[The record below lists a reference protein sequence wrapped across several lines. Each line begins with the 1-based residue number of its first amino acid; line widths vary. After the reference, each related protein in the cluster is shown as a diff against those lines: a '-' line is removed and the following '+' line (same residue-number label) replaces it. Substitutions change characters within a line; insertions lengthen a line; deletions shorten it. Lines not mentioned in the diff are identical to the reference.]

1 MNFLSI
7 MTSEIPP
14 QKIRRSSKLRIIY
27 RKIYKLIYGRLRP
40 IKYAQKVGVNF
51 KDPTKV
57 HIYGSVSWSTEPW
70 LMTIGE
76 HVHITNGVRFVGH
89 DGGTLLFRHLVP
101 DLEITKPIKIGDYV
115 YIGNNVLI
123 MPGVT
128 IGNKVIIGAAAVVT
142 HDIPDNS
149 VAVGVPARVIKTADE
164 YFEKIQR
171 ESLHLG
177 HLKGEEKD
185 RALMK
190 YYGYTGNS
198 KGIYF

>member
-1 MNFLSI
+1 MNQQP
-7 MTSEIPP
+7 PP
-14 QKIRRSSKLRIIY
+14 QPTKIRKTSLLRKVY
-27 RKIYKLIYGRLRP
+27 RKIYAKIIGRLKP
-40 IKYAQKVGVNF
+40 VKFAHKIGVNF
-51 KDPTKV
+51 KDISKV

-70 LMTIGE
+70 LITIGE
-76 HVHITNGVRFVGH
+76 NVHITDGVKFVGH

-101 DLEITKPIKIGDYV
+101 DLEITKPIKVGDYV
-115 YIGNNVLI
+115 YIGNNALI

-128 IGNKVIIGAAAVVT
+128 IGSKVIIGAGAIVT
-142 HDIPDNS
+142 RDIPDNS
-149 VAVGVPARVIKTADE
+149 VAGGVPARVIKTADE
-164 YFEKIQR
+164 YFEKIQK

-190 YYGYTGNS
+190 YYRYKGKS